1 MKTYLK
7 IPPTALQGF
16 RRRREDG
23 RAVVWILV
31 VLALGAAG
39 FFAWQRKAPSEKPSP
54 VVAVATPLPATPPPA
69 TPEPVVV
76 KVTPT
81 PAPVVVVATP
91 TPTPVPTP
99 PSLDLVAVVRTP
111 ALWPKQVNL
120 VKAATFPVA
129 INGRV
134 AGEAQVP
141 VGTAMRLLR
150 VTYQYV
156 EVEYQN
162 ARQVVPVASTDLMQR
177 ALVAFRNN
185 GSVLPTAPVT
195 ASAAPPAQ
203 AAATTP
209 PPAVAERLKIDISA
223 ERKRVEAGEAVT
235 ARDASKT
242 SEKYVYEVKVQ
253 NRSFGDVPA
262 LDVQYLIFVERQ
274 KLGERKEK
282 DTVDRITGSAK
293 VEPLTRSTMV
303 RTVPTSEIVLD
314 RQVIVG
320 DYYFLN
326 GGRQKVADNVLGLW
340 IKVFSEGK
348 MIAEYTNPSTVT
360 KRGWDKK

>member
-7 IPPTALQGF
+7 IPSTALQGF

-31 VLALGAAG
+31 LLALGAAG
-39 FFAWQRKAPSEKPSP
+39 FFAWQRKAPPEKPP
-54 VVAVATPLPATPPPA
+54 PAVAVATPLPATPPPA

-91 TPTPVPTP
+91 TPVPTP
-99 PSLDLVAVVRTP
+99 PPLDLAAVVRTP

-120 VKAATFPVA
+120 VKTATFPVA

-141 VGTAMRLLR
+141 VGTALRLLR

-156 EVEYQN
+156 EVDYQN
-162 ARQVVPVASTDLMQR
+162 GRQVVPVASTDLMQR

-185 GSVLPTAPVT
+185 GSVLPTAPV
-195 ASAAPPAQ
+195 AASSAAAPAQ

-209 PPAVAERLKIDISA
+209 PPAASGRLKVDITA
-223 ERKRVEAGEAVT
+223 ERKRIEAGEAVT

-320 DYYFLN
+320 DYYYLN